1 MLIYKFKI
9 SIQPDS
15 NLIIPE
21 YRIHLLNKNKK
32 IIDKIEKAKNIVKG
46 FEDKKVET
54 NNKKVEFK
62 NIKTKKT
69 VGKILW
75 VRRKRKNKLN

>member
-1 MLIYKFKI
+1 M
-9 SIQPDS
+9 
-15 NLIIPE
+15 
-21 YRIHLLNKNKK
+21 LNKNKK
-32 IIDKIEKAKNIVKG
+32 IIDKIEKAKNIIKG
-46 FEDKKVET
+46 FENKKIEI